1 MPVDHTEKGFEQAIE
16 YHLLTHGHEKGDPVN
31 FHAGLALDPIVLVR
45 FLKDT
50 QPKEWAKLASIYG
63 AEAEAKVVQNIA
75 GDLDQRGMLECV
87 RHGVTD
93 RGIKLRLAYFKP
105 ATRMNPETITLYGK
119 NILTVTRQVHYSE
132 KQTKLSVDML
142 LSFNG
147 LPIATAE
154 LKNPFTG
161 QTVENAKRQ
170 YKFDRDPKQLLFQ
183 FKRRALVHF
192 AVDPDEVYMATR
204 LAGKDTFFLPFN
216 KGRDGGKGNPDNPVS
231 GWKTAYLWEEVWE
244 RDSWLDILARFIH
257 LEVKDEVKNG
267 KRIKK
272 EAIIFPRYHQL
283 DAVRKLLAA
292 AKANGPGTNYLVQ
305 HSAGSGKS
313 NTIAWEAHRLASL
326 HDDQDKLIFDSVIV
340 ITDRRV
346 LDKQLQDTIYQFEHK
361 QGVVQKIDENS
372 AQLAAA
378 ITAGTRIVITTLQKF
393 SFVLD
398 KIKELPRRNYALIVD
413 EAHSSQTGEAASNL
427 RRVLAAT
434 TLEDAEKEEGGADPS
449 ENDAE
454 DEILKQIAAR
464 GPQKNLSFLAFTATP
479 KHKTLEMFGT
489 NGPDGKPW
497 PFHLYSMRQAI
508 EEGFILD
515 VLEHY
520 TTYKTYFKLTKAIED
535 DPDVD
540 RKKATQAIA
549 RFVSLH
555 PHNLAQKTEVMVEH
569 FRNFT
574 CKKIGGRAK
583 AMVVTRSR
591 LHAVQYKRAFDKYLK
606 EKGYA
611 NIRALVA
618 FSGTV
623 KEGGLDY
630 TEAGMNGFGERE
642 LPQKFDTDDYHL
654 LVVAEKYQTGFDQ
667 PLLHTMYVDK
677 KLQGLQAVQTLSRLN
692 RTCPGKED
700 TFILDFENEVEEI
713 KEAFRPYYERTEI
726 EERVDPNLVG
736 RLKSKLDDFQIYW
749 QQEVEDFASVFFK
762 PPEKQ
767 REQDKGLLHKHVDPS
782 VGRFR
787 KEPEERQLDFRHQ
800 LGSYLR
806 LYSFLSQ
813 LMNFNNP
820 DFEKLYAFGRL
831 LITKL
836 GDEGGADRF
845 FIDDEVKLAYY
856 RLTKTHE
863 GSAALASGD
872 SAPVSGP
879 TNVGTGRAKE
889 EDIAKLSEIVEVLNE
904 RFGTEFTKEDQLFF
918 DQVVGDLKTDEQL
931 ADQARTNTPEQFKL
945 AFDPKG
951 MAAVIARME
960 RNENISNQFMSNEQ
974 LRAVALELMMQRV
987 YTHFQQGTPPAA

>member
-16 YHLLTHGHEKGDPVN
+16 HHLLQHGQERGDPDC
-31 FHAGLALDPIVLVR
+31 FHAGLALDPTTLVR

-63 AEAEAKVVQNIA
+63 AEVETKVVQNIA
-75 GDLDQRGMLECV
+75 CDLDQRGMLECV

-105 ATRMNPETITLYGK
+105 ATRMNPETLAQYEK
-119 NILTVTRQVHYSE
+119 NILTITRQVHYSE
-132 KQTKLSVDML
+132 KQPGLSVDTVVGL
-142 LSFNG
+142 NG

-170 YKFDRDPKQLLFQ
+170 YKQDRDPKEPLFQ

-192 AVDPDEVYMATR
+192 AVDPDEVYMTTR

-216 KGRDGGKGNPDNPVS
+216 KGRDGGKGNPDNSVS

-244 RDSWLDILARFIH
+244 RDSWLDIIARFMH
-257 LEVKDEVKNG
+257 LFVEEKVKNG
-267 KRIKK
+267 KKVRT
-272 EAIIFPRYHQL
+272 ESIIFPRYHQL

-326 HDDQDKLIFDSVIV
+326 HDDQDKLIFDSIIV

-372 AQLAAA
+372 AQLATA
-378 ITAGTRIVITTLQKF
+378 ITAGTRIIITTLQKF

-398 KIKELPRRNYALIVD
+398 KIKELPKRNYALIVD
-413 EAHSSQTGEAASNL
+413 EAHSSQTGEAATNL

-434 TLEDAEKEEGGADPS
+434 SLEEAEQEEGGSDPS

-454 DEILKQIAAR
+454 DEIIKQIAAR
-464 GPQKNLSFLAFTATP
+464 GPQKNLSFFAFTATP

-489 NGPDGKPW
+489 DGPDGKPW

-515 VLEHY
+515 VLKHY

-606 EKGYA
+606 EKGYG

-623 KEGGLDY
+623 RDGGLEF
-630 TEAGMNGFGERE
+630 TEPGMNGFGERE
-642 LPQKFDTDDYHL
+642 LPKKFDTDEYHL
-654 LVVAEKYQTGFDQ
+654 LIVAEKYQTGFDQ

-736 RLKSKLDDFQIYW
+736 RLKSKLDGFQIYW
-749 QQEVEDFASVFFK
+749 HQEVEDFAAVFFK

-767 REQDKGLLHKHVDPS
+767 REQDKGLLHKHVDPA
-782 VGRFR
+782 VGRFK
-787 KEPEERQLDFRHQ
+787 KEPEERQIDFRHQ

-813 LMNFNNP
+813 LMNFGNP

-836 GDEGGADRF
+836 GDDDGGGRL
-845 FIDDEVKLAYY
+845 FIDDDVKLSYY

-863 GSAALASGD
+863 GSAALSPGD
-872 SAPVSGP
+872 SATVSGP
-879 TNVGTGRAKE
+879 TNVGTGRARE
-889 EDIAKLSEIVEVLNE
+889 EDIAKLSQIVEVLNE
-904 RFGTEFTKEDQLFF
+904 RFGTEFTGEDQLFF
-918 DQVVGDLKTDEQL
+918 DQVVGDLKKDEQL

-945 AFDPKG
+945 TFDPKG

-960 RNENISNQFMSNEQ
+960 RNENISGQFMSNEQ
-974 LRAVALELMMQRV
+974 LRAVALELMMKQV
-987 YTHFQQGTPPAA
+987 YTHFQEGTSPAA